1 MKMRSYEV
9 KFHSIK
15 DVEAF
20 VNITNCFGYEI
31 KLKRGEVSVDAKSI
45 LGVLSLGI
53 ETPLTLLA
61 NTLNASE
68 LKRLLT
74 PYLVW
79 LKANFNKY
87 NNIGK
92 RHDEFMSFFSIMNHI
107 LYD

>member
-15 DVEAF
+15 DVEMF
-20 VNITNCFGYEI
+20 VNITNRFGYEI

-61 NTLNASE
+61 NTLNASD

-74 PYLVW
+74 PYLV
-79 LKANFNKY
+79 
-87 NNIGK
+87 
-92 RHDEFMSFFSIMNHI
+92 
-107 LYD
+107 